1 MPATEAR
8 CQVEVLCPEGLH
20 LRLAAQFA
28 RLASGF
34 RADIRVH
41 RRDDV
46 ADGKSVLS
54 LITLAAER
62 GTQLDLEVRGTD
74 AEGAVAALTELLASY
89 CTDAVDGRRARPL
102 FDETDRAPSRGL
114 SPR

>member
-8 CQVEVLCPEGLH
+8 RQVEILCPEGLH

-34 RADIRVH
+34 RADVRVH

-54 LITLAAER
+54 LMTLAAEC

-74 AEGAVAALTELLASY
+74 AEEAVAALTELLEAWSL
-89 CTDAVDGRRARPL
+89 DVVDGR
-102 FDETDRAPSRGL
+102 G
-114 SPR
+114 